1 MKTLVLDIETN
12 LKHDQ
17 IWLLVTK
24 DLATGEVTCYREPSK
39 ELRNTIQRADTIIGH
54 NLIGFDA
61 PVLRKCW
68 NIGIRKSQAT
78 DTLTLSRLLNPSIEG
93 GHSLKA
99 WGRRLSNDKIDFEVE
114 DFDAGWTQEMQD
126 YCIQDVEL
134 TADLYNHLCSEFTSW
149 INEGKQSREL
159 EHEIQAICSRMERT
173 GFKLDLHQASAFQMS
188 LSDRMHGIETSLQ
201 QTFPPIIEQRWSAKT
216 GKRLKDKIHV
226 FNPASRKQI
235 AERLEDIGVKFKKH
249 TEKGNV
255 IIDDKVLSEIDKPEA
270 KLLAEYFLLQKRL
283 GLVNSWLSSVD
294 DDGRVHGRVITN
306 GAVTGRM
313 THQSPNMAQIPSVN
327 SPYGDVCRE
336 MWTVDEGRRLV
347 GADLSGIELRCL
359 AHYMQDDAYT
369 KEILDGDIHTK
380 NQHAAG
386 LETRAQAKTFIYA
399 TLYGGG
405 PAKIGAIV
413 GGGAQAGQRLIDN
426 FMENTPKLAKLLI
439 KVKKLHNKYGYLTGL
454 DNRRVMTRSD
464 HSSLNTLLQSCA
476 AIIAKQWCVTLH
488 EKIKMHRL
496 DAKLVAFVHDEL
508 QFDCATKDAEKV
520 GQLAVESAKEAGTIL
535 GFRVPVDAEYS
546 VGMNWKETH

>member
-1 MKTLVLDIETN
+1 MTKQIE
-12 LKHDQ
+12 
-17 IWLLVTK
+17 
-24 DLATGEVTCYREPSK
+24 TGEVKCYREPTSQLK
-39 ELRNTIQRADTIIGH
+39 QDIQQADTIIGH
-54 NLIGFDA
+54 NLISFDA

-68 NIGIRKSQAT
+68 GIGIRKSQAT

-99 WGRRLSNDKIDFEVE
+99 WGQRLKNAKIDFEVE

-134 TADLYNHLCSEFTSW
+134 TADLYNHLCNEYNSW
-149 INEGKQSREL
+149 IDNGKQSREL
-159 EHEIQAICSRMERT
+159 EHDIQTICSRMERT
-173 GFKLDLHQASAFQMS
+173 GFKLDLHKANAFEVS
-188 LSDRMHGIETSLQ
+188 LGDRMHDIEVSLQ
-201 QTFPPIIEQRWSAKT
+201 ETFPPIIEQRWSAKT

-226 FNPASRKQI
+226 FNPGSRKQI
-235 AERLEDIGVKFKKH
+235 AERLSDLGVKFTKK

-270 KLLAEYFLLQKRL
+270 KLLAEYFLLQKRM
-283 GLVNSWLSSVD
+283 GLVKSWLSSTAE
-294 DDGRVHGRVITN
+294 DGRVHGRVITN

-336 MWTVDEGRRLV
+336 MWTVEQGRKLV

-359 AHYMQDDAYT
+359 AHYMQDEEYT
-369 KEILDGDIHTK
+369 QELLNGDIHTR
-380 NQHAAG
+380 NQQAAG
-386 LETRAQAKTFIYA
+386 LPTRASAKTFAYA
-399 TLYGGG
+399 TLYGAG

-413 GGGAQAGQRLIDN
+413 GGGANEGQKLLN
-426 FMENTPKLAKLLI
+426 KFFTNLPKLAKLLE
-439 KVKKLHNKYGYLTGL
+439 KVKRLHNKYGFLTGL
-454 DNRRVMTRSD
+454 DGRRVMTRSD
-464 HSSLNTLLQSCA
+464 HSALNTLLQSCG

-488 EKIKMHRL
+488 DKIKLHGL

-508 QFDCATKDAEKV
+508 QLDCAAEDAEKV
-520 GQLAVESAKEAGTIL
+520 GQLAVDSAREAGIIL

-546 VGMNWKETH
+546 VGMNWKDTH

>member
-1 MKTLVLDIETN
+1 MSILVLDIETN

-24 DLATGEVTCYREPSK
+24 DLDTGEVQCFREPTK

-99 WGRRLSNDKIDFEVE
+99 WGRRLNNDKIDFEVE

-134 TADLYNHLCSEFTSW
+134 TADLYNYLCSEFTKW
-149 INEGKQSREL
+149 IDNGKQSREL
-159 EHEIQAICSRMERT
+159 EHDIQAICSRMERT
-173 GFKLDLHQASAFQMS
+173 GFKLDTHQATAFQMS
-188 LSDRMHGIETSLQ
+188 LSDRMDGIESQLQ
-201 QTFPPIIEQRWSAKT
+201 AVFPPIIEQRWSAKT
-216 GKRLKDKIHV
+216 GKRLKDKVHV

-235 AERLEDIGVKFKKH
+235 AERLADLGVKFTKH

-255 IIDDKVLSEIDKPEA
+255 IIDEKVLLEIDLVEA
-270 KLLAEYFLLQKRL
+270 KALAEYFLLQKRL

-294 DDGRVHGRVITN
+294 SGGRVHGRVITN

-359 AHYMQDDAYT
+359 AHYMQDPEYT
-369 KEILDGDIHTK
+369 QEILDGDIHTK
-380 NQHAAG
+380 NQKAAG
-386 LETRAQAKTFIYA
+386 LDSRAQAKTFIYA

-405 PAKIGAIV
+405 AAKIGTIV
-413 GGGAQAGQRLIDN
+413 GGGAKEGQRLIDN
-426 FMENTPKLAKLLI
+426 FMKNTPKLAKLLE
-439 KVKKLHNKYGYLTGL
+439 KVKRLHNKYGFLTGL

-464 HSSLNTLLQSCA
+464 HSCLNTLLQSCG

-488 EKIKMHRL
+488 EKIKAERL

-508 QFDCATKDAEKV
+508 QFDCAEKDAERV
-520 GQLAVESAKEAGTIL
+520 GQLAVASAKEAGTIL